1 MFSIILPVVVS
12 VMATS
17 TPFFLLRRHYE
28 QRLESLYQDR
38 EKDLVRL
45 ADQAK
50 QEDTISQ
57 LNASYSEA
65 LSDSAEKDGQLPAL
79 QQEMQSRLTEAD
91 KVIELLREELASVQS
106 NSSSKSQELG
116 ASAARMKD
124 EIEGLQRLTNTF
136 DRWNASMAELM
147 GHNHAMIQQSHTFN
161 ELTKQINM
169 LALNASIEAAR
180 AGEAGRGFAVV
191 ADEVRNLATQSADV
205 NKQYQSNLSK
215 NEVITISTFQD
226 VEASSRMIL
235 TFVINLENKVT
246 HLASQL

>member
-1 MFSIILPVVVS
+1 MFSIILPIVVS

-17 TPFFLLRRHYE
+17 TLFFLLRRHYE

-38 EKDLVRL
+38 EKGLVRL

-91 KVIELLREELASVQS
+91 KLIELLREELASIQS
-106 NSSSKSQELG
+106 SSSSKSQELG

-136 DRWNASMAELM
+136 DRWSASMAELM

-161 ELTKQINM
+161 ELTR
-169 LALNASIEAAR
+169 LL
-180 AGEAGRGFAVV
+180 G
-191 ADEVRNLATQSADV
+191 T
-205 NKQYQSNLSK
+205 
-215 NEVITISTFQD
+215 
-226 VEASSRMIL
+226 
-235 TFVINLENKVT
+235 
-246 HLASQL
+246 